1 MKNSKYILIAIM
13 SILLIGGIIFFI
25 LKNNSN
31 NNVSNQENNTTEY
44 TRTSAESN
52 TVNNTDTDTEN
63 ENQNQNQ
70 NTQNNTIVNEPDTNT
85 IDPPVPEPPVQA
97 TPTEED
103 LSSFSTKIYSK
114 DSNRQNNLKITS
126 ETLNGKTVES
136 GKTFSFTQTIGKST
150 PQKGYKKADI
160 FDKDGNKIKGYGG
173 GNCQISSTLYNAVL
187 ALPSL
192 NITERHPHSK
202 KVPYVK
208 EGKDAAVAYGSV
220 DFKFVN
226 NYDFPIKIYCTVDSK
241 NVTVRIVKIT

>member
-1 MKNSKYILIAIM
+1 MKNLKYIFIGIIAIF
-13 SILLIGGIIFFI
+13 IVGGIVFFI
-25 LKNNSN
+25 YKNNPNNIISN
-31 NNVSNQENNTTEY
+31 KENNTTEY
-44 TRTSAESN
+44 ARTSAEDNNVN
-52 TVNNTDTDTEN
+52 TEIT
-63 ENQNQNQ
+63 NQ
-70 NTQNNTIVNEPDTNT
+70 NTQNNTIENEPANNT
-85 IDPPVPEPPVQA
+85 VETQITEPPSTPAPPV
-97 TPTEED
+97 EED
-103 LSSFSTKIYSK
+103 LSSFSTRIYSK

-126 ETLNGKTVES
+126 ATLNGKTVEA

-150 PQKGYKKADI
+150 PQKGYKEADI
-160 FDKDGNKIKGYGG
+160 YDKDGNKIKGYGG

-192 NITERHPHSK
+192 NVTERHPHSK

-241 NVTVRIVKIT
+241 NVTVRIVKIKI

>member
-1 MKNSKYILIAIM
+1 MKNSKYIFIGIIAIF
-13 SILLIGGIIFFI
+13 IIGGIVFFI
-25 LKNNSN
+25 FKNNSN
-31 NNVSNQENNTTEY
+31 NISNKENNTTEY
-44 TRTSAESN
+44 ARTSVEDN
-52 TVNNTDTDTEN
+52 TVNNTETEN
-63 ENQNQNQ
+63 TNQNSQE
-70 NTQNNTIVNEPDTNT
+70 NTAENETNNNTVETQITEPPSTPT
-85 IDPPVPEPPVQA
+85 PPV
-97 TPTEED
+97 EED
-103 LSSFSTKIYSK
+103 LSSFSTRIYSK

-126 ETLNGKTVES
+126 ATLNGKTVEA

-150 PQKGYKKADI
+150 PQKGYKEADI
-160 FDKDGNKIKGYGG
+160 YDKDGNKIKGYGG

-192 NITERHPHSK
+192 NVTERHPHSK

-241 NVTVRIVKIT
+241 NVTVRIVKIS